1 MSLPGHFGEDRAD
14 GDVGHLFELRIG
26 HNRGRA
32 VGAHTPGIGAGVAVE
47 NGLVVL
53 RGRQR
58 EGRFPVAE
66 RQQRHFLAHQKFFD
80 DHTASGRAE
89 HAAHDLVERFERLFL
104 GLGHDD
110 ALARRKAVRL
120 DDDGRALFFHKGLGG
135 FQFGE
140 HAAGGGRNPR
150 FLHDVLGESFAAL
163 KLRAPLARAEAADAR
178 LSHGVHDAEGEGKLR
193 PGNHE
198 INDVSLG
205 KRHQTGDVAILQGD
219 VFAFL
224 RGPAVAGSTVD
235 FLGFSASGDLP
246 RQSVFASAG
255 PDDEHAHV
263 LSLQNIFC

>member
-1 MSLPGHFGEDRAD
+1 MAMSAIFSSSASGTIGA
-14 GDVGHLFELRIG
+14 GLR
-26 HNRGRA
+26 RPY
-32 VGAHTPGIGAGVAVE
+32 PGIGAGVAVE

-140 HAAGGGRNPR
+140 HAAGGGRDTR
-150 FLHDVLGESFAAL
+150 FLHDVLGESFAPSSCA
-163 KLRAPLARAEAADAR
+163 
-178 LSHGVHDAEGEGKLR
+178 HHW
-193 PGNHE
+193 
-198 INDVSLG
+198 LG
-205 KRHQTGDVAILQGD
+205 PKQRM
-219 VFAFL
+219 
-224 RGPAVAGSTVD
+224 PA
-235 FLGFSASGDLP
+235 
-246 RQSVFASAG
+246 
-255 PDDEHAHV
+255 
-263 LSLQNIFC
+263 